1 MARPDRFAALSPAR
15 PAVPPRAAEP
25 RDARSAGRDRTG
37 PATLG
42 LFVLALLVALHAA
55 AALVVP
61 MTAAVILGSVLAH
74 VGDRGQRIG
83 VPPVVAAMALV
94 VMTGTGLFLLGSA
107 VAEAVGGLAERAP
120 AMVERMDGLLDRLI
134 APFGAVGSALGGTG
148 GLVGGPPP
156 EGRLGRIASSVDMN
170 AVTSFLGGLTP
181 ALGEVLIFLA
191 TLVFFVAGRASLRR
205 RAILSF
211 GDRDR
216 RLAAIRVFNS
226 AETALATFFGTTAVI
241 YLGVGF
247 VTALL
252 AWSGGLPNPALWG
265 VVTMLLSFVP
275 FLGPA
280 IVAFALASS
289 GLLSH
294 DGVVAALWPACG
306 FLAVHLVCENMVIPS
321 ILGRKFEINPF
332 LVFVAIVFWSWMW
345 GAMGAVLAVPILLVA
360 RTLREELNDEP
371 TGVLPD

>member
-1 MARPDRFAALSPAR
+1 LNRPERFVPLPSSSAEGGAAPG
-15 PAVPPRAAEP
+15 
-25 RDARSAGRDRTG
+25 DARGMFPVLSEWSG
-37 PATLG
+37 PASVG
-42 LFVLALLVALHAA
+42 LFVLAFLVALHAA

-83 VPPVVAAMALV
+83 VPAPVAAMTLV
-94 VMTGTGLFLLGSA
+94 AVTGVGLFFLGTA
-107 VAEAVGGLAERAP
+107 VAEAIGGIADRAP
-120 AMVERMDGLLDRLI
+120 EMVERLDRL
-134 APFGAVGSALGGTG
+134 ADRLFVAVDARLVGSG
-148 GLVGGPPP
+148 GLVDGSPIA
-156 EGRLGRIASSVDMN
+156 GRLGRIASSVDMN

-211 GDRDR
+211 GDRER
-216 RLAAIRVFNS
+216 RLAMIRVFNS

-241 YLGVGF
+241 YLGVGL

-252 AWSGGLPNPALWG
+252 AWSGGLANPPLWG

-280 IVAFALASS
+280 IVAFALASA
-289 GLLSH
+289 GLLAQESP
-294 DGVVAALWPACG
+294 VAALWPALG
-306 FLAVHLVCENMVIPS
+306 FLVVHLVCENAVIPS

-360 RTLREELNDEP
+360 RTLREAASGAAP
-371 TGVLPD
+371 GALPD

>member
-1 MARPDRFAALSPAR
+1 MARSDRLAAARLEDRSYSEAGPD
-15 PAVPPRAAEP
+15 P
-25 RDARSAGRDRTG
+25 RDGGRNWTSA
-37 PATLG
+37 ATVG

-83 VPPVVAAMALV
+83 VPPVVAAMVLV
-94 VMTGTGLFLLGSA
+94 VVTGIGLFLLGSA
-107 VAEAVGGLAERAP
+107 VAEAVGGLADRAP
-120 AMVERMDGLLDRLI
+120 EMVKRMDGLVDRVL
-134 APFGAVGSALGGTG
+134 APFGAVEAGLGATG
-148 GLVGGPPP
+148 GLIGATPS

-205 RAILSF
+205 QAILSF

-241 YLGVGF
+241 YFGVGS

-252 AWSGGLPNPALWG
+252 AWGGGLPNPVLWG

-280 IVAFALASS
+280 IVVFALAST
-289 GLLSH
+289 GLLAH
-294 DGVVAALWPACG
+294 DGVATALAPAGG
-306 FLAVHLVCENMVIPS
+306 FLVVHLVCENALIPS

-360 RTLREELNDEP
+360 RTLREELDDEP
-371 TGVLPD
+371 AGWLPG

>member
-1 MARPDRFAALSPAR
+1 MT
-15 PAVPPRAAEP
+15 RA
-25 RDARSAGRDRTG
+25 DRSAPRPPVRLVRAPDDDEGRPLGAEWSG
-37 PATLG
+37 PALIG

-94 VMTGTGLFLLGSA
+94 AVTGVGLFLLGNA
-107 VAEAVGGLAERAP
+107 LAEAVGGLVERAP
-120 AMVERMDGLLDRLI
+120 EMTSRVDGLIERLV
-134 APFGAVGSALGGTG
+134 APFAAVDAR
-148 GLVGGPPP
+148 LVGGAAPIDGAAAKGGL
-156 EGRLGRIASSVDMN
+156 GRLASSVDMN

-181 ALGEVLIFLA
+181 AFGEVLIFLA

-205 RAILSF
+205 KAILSF

-216 RLAAIRVFNS
+216 RLAAIRVFN
-226 AETALATFFGTTAVI
+226 ATETALATFFGTTAVI
-241 YLGVGF
+241 YLGVG
-247 VTALL
+247 VATALL
-252 AWSGGLPNPALWG
+252 AWSGGLANPLLWG
-265 VVTMLLSFVP
+265 CATLLLSFVP

-280 IVAFALASS
+280 IVAVALLSA
-289 GLLSH
+289 GLLAH
-294 DGVVAALWPACG
+294 DGILAAVWPAIG
-306 FLAVHLVCENMVIPS
+306 FAVVHLVSENVVVPS

-360 RTLREELNDEP
+360 RTLREELSETP
-371 TGVLPD
+371 SGVLPD

>member
-1 MARPDRFAALSPAR
+1 MNRPDRSLLR
-15 PAVPPRAAEP
+15 PSSRIDPRAGPPEIGGGP
-25 RDARSAGRDRTG
+25 LPGHPWSG
-37 PATLG
+37 PATVG

-55 AALVVP
+55 AAVVVP

-83 VPPVVAAMALV
+83 VPPVVAAMVLV
-94 VMTGTGLFLLGSA
+94 GVTGVGLFLIGDA
-107 VAEAVGGLAERAP
+107 VAEALGGLADRAP
-120 AMVERMDGLLDRLI
+120 EMAKRIDGFVGRLLAPVAAVDARL
-134 APFGAVGSALGGTG
+134 VGGG
-148 GLVGGPPP
+148 GLVGGAPV
-156 EGRLGRIASSVDMN
+156 EGRLGRLASAVDMN

-216 RLAAIRVFNS
+216 RLAAIRIFNS

-241 YLGVGF
+241 YLAVGLA
-247 VTALL
+247 TGLL
-252 AWSGGLPNPALWG
+252 AWGGGLANPILWG

-280 IVAFALASS
+280 IVAVSLASA

-294 DGVVAALWPACG
+294 DGIVAAMGPAIG
-306 FLAVHLVCENMVIPS
+306 FLVVHLVSENVVIPS

-332 LVFVAIVFWSWMW
+332 LVFVAIVFWTWMW
-345 GAMGAVLAVPILLVA
+345 GAMGAVLAVPILLVG
-360 RTLREELNDEP
+360 RTLREELSDRP
-371 TGVLPD
+371 SGALPD